1 MLNEWQEFLD
11 YTGTVTYTAK
21 NKNNTSYMGRFTFTT
36 ILEFKGLAR
45 VLTIIA
51 RGYIFHDAD
60 GNILDSDPRE
70 RLDHVRKA
78 LCAWC
83 SVPDNKKAGPKKE
96 RPDRSHFEELHE
108 LFPKLVDANGSGW
121 FHRHVQRLA
130 RFVLN
135 NPDQV
140 RKTVIPKAE
149 VIESK
154 FDAAW
159 RNKVIQ
165 FQVPLFSENTKGAWT
180 LRFDDI
186 IADALELG
194 PLKNAEVEL
203 PSAFMERLRAVTPKE
218 VPLDVVTTLI
228 LYYVANRQEGTDW
241 VVLPTTNFEACFGT
255 AFGRKYLPA
264 LPKEVFERSDSG
276 YGIGRYLMKPA
287 YLSQI

>member
-11 YTGTVTYTAK
+11 YTGVVTYTAK
-21 NKNNTSYMGRFTFTT
+21 SKNDTAYMGRFAFAT

-51 RGYIFHDAD
+51 RGYMFHDAD
-60 GNILDSDPRE
+60 GSILEGDPRE
-70 RLDHVRKA
+70 RLDNARKA

-83 SVPDNKKAGPKKE
+83 SVPDSKTTAPKKE
-96 RPDRSHFEELHE
+96 RPDKSHFEELHGQ
-108 LFPKLVDANGSGW
+108 FPELVDEDGSGW
-121 FHRHVQRLA
+121 FHRHVHHLA
-130 RFVLN
+130 RFVLE
-135 NPDQV
+135 NPDRV

-159 RNKVIQ
+159 RDKVVQ
-165 FQVPLFSENTKGAWT
+165 FQIPLFAENTKGAWT
-180 LRFDDI
+180 LRFDDV

-194 PLKNAEVEL
+194 PLKNAEAEL
-203 PSAFMERLRAVTPKE
+203 PQALVEKVCAVTPKE
-218 VPLDVVTTLI
+218 VPLVVMTTLI
-228 LYYVANRQEGTDW
+228 LYYMANRQEGTDW
-241 VVLPTTNFEACFGT
+241 VVLPTTNFEAYLGT

-276 YGIGRYLMKPA
+276 YGVGRYRVKVD
-287 YLSQI
+287 YIHQT